1 MTSRTPPRILTLTL
15 LAGLSSFALSLMLP
29 ALPAMAAWFQTDVGT
44 MQLAVSVYLA
54 LSAAV
59 QLVIGPISDRYGR
72 RPVILGALVIF
83 LFATLGTLF
92 APDAQSFLVFRMIQ
106 AVVSTG
112 MVLSRAVVRDLV
124 DGPQAASM
132 IGYVTMGMSLVP
144 MLGPA
149 IGGALAEQFGWQST
163 FWLLFGLGV
172 VTLGLTWVDLGET
185 LAQPSRSALAQI
197 RLYPQLLKSRS
208 FWAHCGVASF
218 ASGVFYAF
226 LGGAPYVGAEV
237 YGLGPTEIGAA
248 FGLPSLGYMAGNYIA
263 GRHSMRLG
271 VIRMIVLGTGVTTVA
286 LAVLLGLSL
295 MGLSGP
301 WVFFGMMIFLGIG
314 NGMTLPNANGGMLQA
329 QPELAGSASGLGG
342 AIAIGAG
349 AGLSALAVA
358 LLPKGASDVPLL
370 LLMLLASVFS
380 ILSLGLAPRRRAA
393 LQG

>member
-1 MTSRTPPRILTLTL
+1 MTRRTPPRILTLTL

-29 ALPAMAAWFQTDVGT
+29 ALPAMAAWFETDVGT

-271 VIRMIVLGTGVTTVA
+271 VIRMIVMGTGVTTVA

-370 LLMLLASVFS
+370 VLMLLASVFS